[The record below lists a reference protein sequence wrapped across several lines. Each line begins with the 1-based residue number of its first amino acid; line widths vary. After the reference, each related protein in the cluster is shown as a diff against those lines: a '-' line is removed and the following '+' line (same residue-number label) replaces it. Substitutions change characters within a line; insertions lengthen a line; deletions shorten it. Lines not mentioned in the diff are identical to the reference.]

1 MSFVARHLTD
11 QDERLIYLS
20 RLHWIYM
27 LQGAVWWIVLG
38 GAGIGAQWL
47 LDAKLPA
54 YAMNHI
60 VLHGYD
66 FGAPSKALRDFMIGA
81 GFVLFLVYLFKQLST
96 EVALTSRRVIYKT
109 GLFFTEIEEVDLIEI
124 HAEKIHHG
132 LLGRVLGYG
141 QLSLDSRFVGDIT
154 LPAIGHPYKFL
165 KIMHKVRAKLPA
177 EIFARP

>member
-20 RLHWIYM
+20 RLHWIYT
-27 LQGAVWWIVLG
+27 LQGVLWWVALG
-38 GAGIGAQWL
+38 AAGTGAQWL
-47 LDAKLPA
+47 LDARLPA

-66 FGAPSKALRDFMIGA
+66 LGAPSKMLRDFMIGA
-81 GFVLFLVYLFKQLST
+81 GFVLFLVYLLKKLST
-96 EVALTSRRVIYKT
+96 EIALTSRRVIYKT
-109 GLFFTEIEEVDLIEI
+109 GLFFTEVEEVDLVEI

-132 LLGRVLGYG
+132 ILGRILGYG
-141 QLSLDSRFVGDIT
+141 RLSLDSRFVGDIT

-165 KIMHKVRAKLPA
+165 KIMHKVRAKLPLGGF
-177 EIFARP
+177 ERP